1 MAKTT
6 AWGLIET
13 RGLTGLVE
21 ACDAMA
27 KTAYVSIGTA
37 RSVEAGL
44 ISVVIKGEVGA
55 VQVALDAGAA
65 GAQRVGELH
74 SAHVIP
80 RPEQRLESL
89 LD

>member
-1 MAKTT
+1 MAQTT

-27 KTAYVSIGTA
+27 KTAYVTIGSA

-44 ISVVIKGEVGA
+44 VSVIISGEVGA
-55 VQVALDAGAA
+55 VQVALDAGSAA
-65 GAQRVGELH
+65 AQRVGELH

-80 RPEQRLESL
+80 RPEQRLDQL